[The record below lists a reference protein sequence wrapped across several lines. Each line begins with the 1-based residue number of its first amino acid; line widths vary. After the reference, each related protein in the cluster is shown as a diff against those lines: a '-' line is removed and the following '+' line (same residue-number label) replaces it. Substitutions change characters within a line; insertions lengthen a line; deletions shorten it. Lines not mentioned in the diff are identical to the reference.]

1 MNYGA
6 DLGRKIEE
14 LTTPRLVIDMDEL
27 DHNFNVIADTYK
39 DTECKMRQHAKN
51 IKCPEIL
58 HHQINAGGTNGGVCA
73 AKVSEA
79 ELMVEG
85 GIDDILI
92 TSQIVGD
99 KKVKRLAYLA
109 KRGNIKVCVDNV
121 ENIKDISTACV
132 EAKSKIGILIEVN
145 TNMNRA
151 GVRNSDQGAE
161 LAKLADS
168 LPGIEFM
175 GVMSHQTISG
185 APNIRQRFKEGKAAI
200 GICLDVKHKIED
212 FGIDVPIVSSGETY
226 TYDVAPSL
234 GEVTE
239 VEGGTYAF
247 MGTTT
252 RYMEEFKVAAKIVTT
267 ITDVKDDVYFID
279 AGYKALGGPLG
290 IVPQVEGYEDSLT
303 FQSIHDYHSILKRGS
318 NMEFEVGSTLNLH
331 SSQTDILVNRWD
343 KFTCIRNGVVEKI
356 IDITA
361 RGCHN

>member
-1 MNYGA
+1 MNYGD
-6 DLGRKIEE
+6 DLGKNIRE
-14 LTTPRLVIDMDEL
+14 LTTPRLLIDMGEL
-27 DHNFNVIADTYK
+27 DHNFNVVANTYK

-58 HHQINAGGTNGGVCA
+58 HHQIAAGGTNGGVCA

-85 GIDDILI
+85 GIDDVLI

-99 KKVKRLAYLA
+99 NKVKRLAYLA
-109 KRGNIKVCVDNV
+109 KRGDIKVCVDNE
-121 ENIKDISTACV
+121 ENIKDISSACV
-132 EAKSKIGILIEVN
+132 KAKSKIGILIEVN
-145 TNMNRA
+145 TNMDRA
-151 GVRNSDQGAE
+151 GVRSADQGAD

-168 LPGIEFM
+168 LPGIKFM

-185 APNIRQRFKEGKAAI
+185 NPERSQRFQEGETAI
-200 GICLDVKHKIED
+200 GLCLDVKHKIED
-212 FGIDVPIVSSGETY
+212 FGIAVPIVSSGETY
-226 TYDVAPSL
+226 TYDVAPAL

-252 RYMEEFKVAAKIVTT
+252 MYMEDFKVAAKIMTT
-267 ITDVKDDVYFID
+267 ITDVKDDLYFID

-290 IVPQVEGYEDSLT
+290 IVPKVEGYEESLT
-303 FQSIHDYHSILKRGS
+303 FQSIHDYYSILKRNS
-318 NMEFEVGSTLNLH
+318 NMDFEVGSILNLH

-343 KFTCIRNGVVEKI
+343 KFTCVRDGIVEKI